1 MQTAVLL
8 FIASSVGVSVGW
20 QPMPDGS
27 PRYEYVVQ
35 LDRELLTTL
44 KQGASIPISSEVP
57 DDIRPIA
64 RIRIVVGDEKLP
76 RQKLVAQVKPW
87 PEGQSRARQLREGL
101 VETQYVV
108 PKDAANSAPRYEN
121 QPILPADSSSRQ
133 ILPPKSRPQ
142 SGGDSFGQALLRSAE
157 QARNA
162 STQDQILPPGGE
174 ILPPRNNGRY
184 VEPIQN
190 ANQKRGNQ
198 WRDTSGSSQ
207 ADIQQLFGPAPG
219 QNGRGNLQP
228 VDQRSIVTGNRYNSS
243 PSGSGPIS
251 PSTQPILPP
260 SSPTT
265 PSAATNT
272 AEIRSTNQPSTA
284 GPRYQRL
291 DETITADNSSN
302 RNQSPPS
309 ELSPNGSPVAGT
321 SGVVN
326 APWPAPE
333 RFEDAPLA
341 QTRNTRDRTEDHLE
355 SQPADS
361 SHSSEW
367 PKTDSK
373 LDSFDIVNP
382 TNPRGTQ
389 DPGSSLALPGRQ
401 GAETPDLTASD
412 SQWPN
417 SPPPTPEIRREM
429 LDGPANAELR
439 TASGGPAS
447 STRASLPQSSAQ
459 PPAPLPQPTVISQ
472 SQTAGPSGGSPG
484 GSVFP
489 LLLAWVL
496 LSGSGAG
503 NLYLF
508 WSYLDIRNKYRGLI
522 RTAGRHLGRRSTEEE
537 YEDEDYDEYE

>member
-1 MQTAVLL
+1 MQTAILF

-35 LDRELLTTL
+35 LDRELLAIL
-44 KQGASIPISSEVP
+44 KQGESIPISSEVP

-64 RIRIVVGDEKLP
+64 RIRIVVGDENLP
-76 RQKLVAQVKPW
+76 RQKLVAQFKPW
-87 PEGQSRARQLREGL
+87 PEGRLRESQSREGL

-108 PKDAANSAPRYEN
+108 PSDAANLNVGNNAPRYEN
-121 QPILPADSSSRQ
+121 QPILPADSSSQQ
-133 ILPPKSRPQ
+133 ILPPSK
-142 SGGDSFGQALLRSAE
+142 
-157 QARNA
+157 
-162 STQDQILPPGGE
+162 E
-174 ILPPRNNGRY
+174 ILPPQNNGRY

-198 WRDTSGSSQ
+198 WRDTSASSQ
-207 ADIQQLFGPAPG
+207 ADIQQLFGE
-219 QNGRGNLQP
+219 NSRGNLQP
-228 VDQRSIVTGNRYNSS
+228 VDQRSIVIGNRYDSS

-251 PSTQPILPP
+251 PRPQSILPP
-260 SSPTT
+260 
-265 PSAATNT
+265 
-272 AEIRSTNQPSTA
+272 TA
-284 GPRYQRL
+284 GPRYPRL
-291 DETITADNSSN
+291 DEPMMADHSSD

-321 SGVVN
+321 SGVIK

-341 QTRNTRDRTEDHLE
+341 QAWNTQNRTEDRPA
-355 SQPADS
+355 SQTTDD
-361 SHSSEW
+361 SHSPEW
-367 PKTDSK
+367 PKT
-373 LDSFDIVNP
+373 
-382 TNPRGTQ
+382 
-389 DPGSSLALPGRQ
+389 
-401 GAETPDLTASD
+401 ETPDRTASD

-429 LDGPANAELR
+429 LDGPASAELQ
-439 TASGGPAS
+439 TASGGPVSPTPAS
-447 STRASLPQSSAQ
+447 FPQLAAQ
-459 PPAPLPQPTVISQ
+459 APAPLPPRSTVISQ
-472 SQTAGPSGGSPG
+472 PQTAGPTGGSPS

-522 RTAGRHLGRRSTEEE
+522 RTAGRKLGRHDAEEE
-537 YEDEDYDEYE
+537 YEDYDE

>member
-1 MQTAVLL
+1 MQTAVLF

-108 PKDAANSAPRYEN
+108 PSDAAILNVGDQNPGNSAPRYEN

-142 SGGDSFGQALLRSAE
+142 SGGDSFSQALLRSAE

-162 STQDQILPPGGE
+162 STQDQILPPRGE
-174 ILPPRNNGRY
+174 ILPPQNNGRY

-190 ANQKRGNQ
+190 ANQKQDNQ
-198 WRDTSGSSQ
+198 WRDTSASSQ
-207 ADIQQLFGPAPG
+207 ADIRQLFGE
-219 QNGRGNLQP
+219 NSRGNLQL
-228 VDQRSIVTGNRYNSS
+228 VDQRSIVTGNRHNSS

-251 PSTQPILPP
+251 PGTQPILPP
-260 SSPTT
+260 TNSPTT
-265 PSAATNT
+265 PSAPTNT
-272 AEIRSTNQPSTA
+272 AEIRSTNQPPTA

-291 DETITADNSSN
+291 DETNTADNSSN

-309 ELSPNGSPVAGT
+309 ELSPNGTPIAGT
-321 SGVVN
+321 SGVFN

-341 QTRNTRDRTEDHLE
+341 QTWNTRDRTEDRLA

-361 SHSSEW
+361 SQPSEW

-373 LDSFDIVNP
+373 LDSFDITKP

-389 DPGSSLALPGRQ
+389 NSGSSMALPGRQ

-412 SQWPN
+412 SQWPK

-429 LDGPANAELR
+429 LDG
-439 TASGGPAS
+439 
-447 STRASLPQSSAQ
+447 
-459 PPAPLPQPTVISQ
+459 
-472 SQTAGPSGGSPG
+472 
-484 GSVFP
+484 
-489 LLLAWVL
+489 
-496 LSGSGAG
+496 
-503 NLYLF
+503 
-508 WSYLDIRNKYRGLI
+508 
-522 RTAGRHLGRRSTEEE
+522 
-537 YEDEDYDEYE
+537 